1 MDTKNMLTDDRYDVR
16 VQHTGHVKI
25 NIPQF
30 VTSLCRIDID
40 LFPFDTQFCAV
51 ALASPLL
58 SVEEMDV
65 NATQPPKD
73 SYFSGNAEWEVI
85 NVTVRQMKFMEDGEY
100 RAEVH
105 YIMHLNR
112 RPIYY
117 ITVIVVPTFLISAL
131 SILGIF
137 SPGSND
143 GPRNE
148 KVSLGLGS
156 LLAMTV
162 LLDIV
167 AGAMPKSNSIPLLG
181 FYIIVVI
188 MLCAIGVA
196 ISMTLLGLSRSYIQ
210 TEQLPSKLAYR
221 MLLLTPTKG
230 MRAGGH
236 SPIASSEK
244 VAKITP
250 RFPDLVAIYNQL
262 TEVARAQKTY
272 RERMERLQW
281 GSRVEKEWNR
291 VFSRIDHVFLFL
303 FQSANIMVL
312 LMFLRYAFIPVPDL
326 PDDFAV

>member
-1 MDTKNMLTDDRYDVR
+1 MHRYDKRVRPNADTAHPVIIHMTIVLGILTEVRENQQVASFVISHVQRWHDPKLQWDPEKYNGLKQVVIPQSLVWVPKLFIYNSMDTKDMLTEDRYDVR

-105 YIMHLNR
+105 YILHLNR

-196 ISMTLLGLSRSYIQ
+196 ISMALLGLSRSYIQ
-210 TEQLPSKLAYR
+210 TEELPSKTAYR
-221 MLLLTPTKG
+221 
-230 MRAGGH
+230 
-236 SPIASSEK
+236 
-244 VAKITP
+244 
-250 RFPDLVAIYNQL
+250 
-262 TEVARAQKTY
+262 
-272 RERMERLQW
+272 
-281 GSRVEKEWNR
+281 
-291 VFSRIDHVFLFL
+291 
-303 FQSANIMVL
+303 
-312 LMFLRYAFIPVPDL
+312 
-326 PDDFAV
+326 